1 MTLRSNGIT
10 IISNESTGPLTCKI
24 FILDFDRQH
33 LFQAAAPET
42 IAQTSRIWKKDI
54 QNLGPWTRTG
64 SNRFDDTPNKTD
76 RPNTTGKWVWQPRQ
90 TGDSPTV
97 LVCGDCTSTMD
108 AAWHF
113 IKNRQMNI
121 WDSVIAV
128 AQTAGRGQQKRQW
141 ISPAGNIHA
150 SWLWPIP
157 EFGGETETDWSGLM
171 SLVVG
176 FIFARVF
183 KGLNVPVQIKWP
195 NDLLI
200 NDRKFGGILVER
212 RENHIVVGTGININ
226 YSPEDKL
233 LRDEFSVP
241 ATHLLDQGFDMSPLA
256 LWTTLVEKGQSL
268 FEKLIQT
275 STPTKFIKMIDTQMA
290 WVGKKVRVRQM
301 NADIF
306 EAIILGLTQDGGL
319 RIKKTD
325 IEEVLYSGSILPA

>member
-1 MTLRSNGIT
+1 MRSNGIT

-24 FILDFDRQH
+24 LILDFDRQH

-42 IAQTSRIWKKDI
+42 ISR
-54 QNLGPWTRTG
+54 
-64 SNRFDDTPNKTD
+64 TD
-76 RPNTTGKWVWQPRQ
+76 RLWEADVQSLSPWEKSPSPELNENGDTSTWQPRK
-90 TGDSPTV
+90 TGASPTV

-128 AQTAGRGQQKRQW
+128 SQTAGRGQQKRQW

-157 EFGGETETDWSGLM
+157 KFGGETETDWSGLM

-183 KGLNVPVQIKWP
+183 KGLNIPVQIKWP

-256 LWTTLVEKGQSL
+256 LWTTLVEKGQAL

-306 EAIILGLTQDGGL
+306 EAIILGLAKDGGL
-319 RIKKTD
+319 RIKKED
-325 IEEVLYSGSILPA
+325 IKEVLYSGSILPA